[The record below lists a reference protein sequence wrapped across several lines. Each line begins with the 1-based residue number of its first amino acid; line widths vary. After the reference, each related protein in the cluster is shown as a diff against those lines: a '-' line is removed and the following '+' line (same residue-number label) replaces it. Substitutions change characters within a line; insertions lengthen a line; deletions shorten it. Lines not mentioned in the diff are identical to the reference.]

1 MNKLLLIIQ
10 REYIS
15 RVTSKSFILT
25 TLLTPLAIVLFTAV
39 ATLIFSYETDEIQN
53 IAVVDEAKILDGSIR
68 DEENLFFHFEK
79 QPLKE
84 VLAGMEKSSY
94 SGVLYVPE
102 IKEVMDKK
110 YTVYYYASKQPGLS
124 IQFKIKERVED
135 ALRDFKIIKLNLDKM
150 QISALDTKII
160 LEPEPLS
167 KDDADSSRLTSAIA
181 AIIGMSMGF
190 IMYMT
195 VFIYGMMV
203 MRSVMEEKMNR
214 IVEVMISSVKP
225 FQLML
230 GKIIGVGGVGL
241 TQVLVW
247 VILVPVLLSITRLIM
262 GIDLTTNMSMAQG
275 TGPVGSEFNPDDMQ
289 AMVALAM
296 KEFNQINWWLIVPL
310 FMLFFL
316 GGYFLYSSLF
326 AAVGSAIGDDMG
338 ESSSLTL
345 PITIPVILAL
355 YIMMQSVESPDSS
368 LARWSSM
375 FPLFSP
381 IVMPARLAFNPPW
394 WEVALSLTILIGTAM
409 FFVWIS
415 GRIYRVGILLY
426 GKKAGIKELVKWVF
440 MR

>member
-1 MNKLLLIIQ
+1 MNKLKLIIQ

-39 ATLIFSYETDEIQN
+39 VTLIFSYETDEIQN

-79 QPLKE
+79 KPLE
-84 VLAGMEKSSY
+84 DVISGMEKSSY
-94 SGVLYVPE
+94 SGVLYIPE
-102 IKEVMDKK
+102 IKEVMEKQ
-110 YTVYYYASKQPGLS
+110 YTVFYYASKQPGLS
-124 IQFKIKERVED
+124 IQFKIKDRVED
-135 ALRDFKIIKLNLDKM
+135 ALRDFKIVKLNLDKL

-181 AIIGMSMGF
+181 AVIGMSMGF

-247 VILVPVLLSITRLIM
+247 VILVPLLLFITRLIM

-275 TGPVGSEFNPDDMQ
+275 AGPEFNPDDMQ
-289 AMVALAM
+289 AMVVLAM

-426 GKKAGIKELVKWVF
+426 GKKAGMKELVKWVF
-440 MR
+440 MK

>member
-39 ATLIFSYETDEIQN
+39 VTLIFSYETDEVQN

-68 DEENLFFHFEK
+68 DEENLFFHFEN

-94 SGVLYVPE
+94 SGVLYIPE

-110 YTVYYYASKQPGLS
+110 YTVFYYASKQPGLS
-124 IQFKIKERVED
+124 IQFKIRERVED
-135 ALRDFKIIKLNLDKM
+135 ALKDFKIVKLNLDKAL
-150 QISALDTKII
+150 IAALDTKVI

-167 KDDADSSRLTSAIA
+167 KDDVDSSRLTSAIS
-181 AIIGMSMGF
+181 AIMGMAMGF

-241 TQVLVW
+241 TQVLIW
-247 VILVPVLLSITRLIM
+247 VILVPVLLFITRLIM

-275 TGPVGSEFNPDDMQ
+275 AAPEFNPDDMQ

-326 AAVGSAIGDDMG
+326 AAVGSAVGDDMG
-338 ESSSLTL
+338 ESGSLTL

-368 LARWSSM
+368 LSRWSSM

-394 WEVALSLTILIGTAM
+394 WEVALSLTLLIGTAM

>member
-1 MNKLLLIIQ
+1 MNKLLLIIK

-39 ATLIFSYETDEIQN
+39 VTLIFSYETDEVQN
-53 IAVVDEAKILDGSIR
+53 IAVIDEAKILDGSIR

-79 QPLKE
+79 KSLEE
-84 VLAGMEKSSY
+84 VLSGIEKSSY
-94 SGVLYVPE
+94 SGVLYVPA
-102 IKEVMDKK
+102 IKEVMEKQ
-110 YTVYYYASKQPGLS
+110 YTVFYYAAKQPGLS
-124 IQFKIKERVED
+124 VQFKIKDRVEE
-135 ALRDFKIIKLNLDKM
+135 ALRDFKIVQLKLDKE
-150 QISALDTKII
+150 QIAALDTKII
-160 LEPEPLS
+160 LEPEPIS
-167 KDDADSSRLTSAIA
+167 KDEVDSSRLTSAIA
-181 AIIGMSMGF
+181 AVIGMSMGF

-247 VILVPVLLSITRLIM
+247 VILVPVLLLITRLIM
-262 GIDLTTNMSMAQG
+262 GIDLSTNMSMTQG
-275 TGPVGSEFNPDDMQ
+275 ATPDFNPDDMQ

-426 GKKAGIKELVKWVF
+426 GKKAGMKELVKWVF
-440 MR
+440 MK

>member
-39 ATLIFSYETDEIQN
+39 VTLIFSYETDEVQN
-53 IAVVDEAKILDGSIR
+53 IAVVDEAKLLDGSIR
-68 DEENLFFHFEK
+68 DEENLFFHFEN

-94 SGVLYVPE
+94 SGVLYIPE

-110 YTVYYYASKQPGLS
+110 YTVFYYASKQPGLS
-124 IQFKIKERVED
+124 IQFKIRERVED
-135 ALRDFKIIKLNLDKM
+135 ALKDFKIVKLNLDKAL
-150 QISALDTKII
+150 IAALDTKVI

-167 KDDADSSRLTSAIA
+167 KDDVDSSRLTSAIS
-181 AIIGMSMGF
+181 AIMGMAMGF

-241 TQVLVW
+241 TQVLIW
-247 VILVPVLLSITRLIM
+247 VILVPVLLFITRLIM

-275 TGPVGSEFNPDDMQ
+275 VAPEFNPDDMQ

-338 ESSSLTL
+338 ESGSLTL

-368 LARWSSM
+368 LSRWSSM

-394 WEVALSLTILIGTAM
+394 WEVALSLTLLIGTAM

>member
-1 MNKLLLIIQ
+1 MNKLLLIIK

-39 ATLIFSYETDEIQN
+39 VTLIFSYETDEVQN
-53 IAVVDEAKILDGSIR
+53 IAVIDEAKILDGSIR

-79 QPLKE
+79 KSLEE
-84 VLAGMEKSSY
+84 VLSGIEKSSY
-94 SGVLYVPE
+94 SGVLYVPA
-102 IKEVMDKK
+102 IKEVMEKQ
-110 YTVYYYASKQPGLS
+110 YTVFYYAAKQPGLS
-124 IQFKIKERVED
+124 IQFKMKDRVEE
-135 ALRDFKIIKLNLDKM
+135 ALRDFKIVQLNLDKE
-150 QISALDTKII
+150 QIAALDTKII
-160 LEPEPLS
+160 LEPEPIS
-167 KDDADSSRLTSAIA
+167 KDEVDSSRLTSAIA

-247 VILVPVLLSITRLIM
+247 VILVPILLLITRLIM
-262 GIDLTTNMSMAQG
+262 GIDLSTNMSMAQG
-275 TGPVGSEFNPDDMQ
+275 ATSDFNPDDMQ

-394 WEVALSLTILIGTAM
+394 WEVALSLTLLIGTAM

-426 GKKAGIKELVKWVF
+426 GKKAGMKELVKWVF
-440 MR
+440 MK

>member
-1 MNKLLLIIQ
+1 MNKLLLIIK

-39 ATLIFSYETDEIQN
+39 VTLIFSYETDEIQN
-53 IAVVDEAKILDGSIR
+53 IAVIDEAKILDGSIR

-79 QPLKE
+79 KSLEE
-84 VLAGMEKSSY
+84 VLSGIEKSSY
-94 SGVLYVPE
+94 SGVLYVPA
-102 IKEVMDKK
+102 IKEVMEKQ
-110 YTVYYYASKQPGLS
+110 YTVFYYAAKQPGLS
-124 IQFKIKERVED
+124 IQFKIKDRVEE
-135 ALRDFKIIKLNLDKM
+135 ALRDFKIVQLKLDKE
-150 QISALDTKII
+150 QIAALDTKII
-160 LEPEPLS
+160 LEPEPIS
-167 KDDADSSRLTSAIA
+167 KDEVDSSRLTSAIA
-181 AIIGMSMGF
+181 AVIGMSMGF

-247 VILVPVLLSITRLIM
+247 VILVPVLLLITRLIM
-262 GIDLTTNMSMAQG
+262 GIDLSTNMSMAQG
-275 TGPVGSEFNPDDMQ
+275 AAPDFNPDDMQ

-426 GKKAGIKELVKWVF
+426 GKKAGMKELVKWVF
-440 MR
+440 MK

>member
-1 MNKLLLIIQ
+1 MNKLLLIIK

-25 TLLTPLAIVLFTAV
+25 TLLTPLAIVLFTV
-39 ATLIFSYETDEIQN
+39 VVTLIFSYETDEVQH
-53 IAVVDEAKILDGSIR
+53 IAVIDEAKILDGSIR

-79 QPLKE
+79 KSLQQ
-84 VLAGMEKSSY
+84 VLSDIEKLSY
-94 SGVLYVPE
+94 SGVLYMPA
-102 IKEVMDKK
+102 IKDVMDNQ
-110 YTVYYYASKQPGLS
+110 YTVFYYASKQPGLS
-124 IQFKIKERVED
+124 IQFKIRERVED
-135 ALRDFKIIKLNLDKM
+135 ALRDFKIETLQLDKE

-160 LEPEPLS
+160 LEPEPIS
-167 KDDADSSRLTSAIA
+167 KDDADASRLTSAIA
-181 AIIGMSMGF
+181 AIIGMAMGF

-247 VILVPVLLSITRLIM
+247 VILVPVLLFITRLIM
-262 GIDLTTNMSMAQG
+262 GIDLSTNMSVGQG
-275 TGPVGSEFNPDDMQ
+275 AGTEFNPDDMQ
-289 AMVALAM
+289 AMVTLAM

-326 AAVGSAIGDDMG
+326 AAVGSAVGDDMG

-394 WEVALSLTILIGTAM
+394 WEVMLSLTLLIGTAT

-426 GKKAGIKELVKWVF
+426 GKKAGMKTLTKWIF
-440 MR
+440 MK

>member
-39 ATLIFSYETDEIQN
+39 VTLIFSYETDEVQN

-68 DEENLFFHFEK
+68 DEENLFFHFEN

-94 SGVLYVPE
+94 SGVLYIPE

-110 YTVYYYASKQPGLS
+110 YTVFYYASKQPGLS
-124 IQFKIKERVED
+124 IQFKIRERVED
-135 ALRDFKIIKLNLDKM
+135 ALKDFKIVKLNLDKAL
-150 QISALDTKII
+150 IAALDTKVI

-167 KDDADSSRLTSAIA
+167 KEDADSSRLTSAIS
-181 AIIGMSMGF
+181 AIMGMAMGF

-241 TQVLVW
+241 TQVLIW
-247 VILVPVLLSITRLIM
+247 VILVPVLLFITRLIM

-275 TGPVGSEFNPDDMQ
+275 AAPEFNPDDMQ

-338 ESSSLTL
+338 ESGSLTL

-368 LARWSSM
+368 LSRWSSM

-394 WEVALSLTILIGTAM
+394 WEVALSLTLLIGTAM

>member
-39 ATLIFSYETDEIQN
+39 VTLIFSYETDEVQN
-53 IAVVDEAKILDGSIR
+53 IAVVDEAKLLDGSIR
-68 DEENLFFHFEK
+68 DEENLFFHFEN

-94 SGVLYVPE
+94 SGVLYIPE

-110 YTVYYYASKQPGLS
+110 YTVFYYASKQPGLS
-124 IQFKIKERVED
+124 IQFKIRERVED
-135 ALRDFKIIKLNLDKM
+135 ALKDFKIVKLNLDKGL
-150 QISALDTKII
+150 IAALDTKVI

-167 KDDADSSRLTSAIA
+167 KDDVDSSRLTSAIS
-181 AIIGMSMGF
+181 AIMGMAMGF

-241 TQVLVW
+241 TQVLIW
-247 VILVPVLLSITRLIM
+247 VILVPVLLFITRLIM

-275 TGPVGSEFNPDDMQ
+275 AAPEFNPDDMQ

-338 ESSSLTL
+338 ESGSLTL

-368 LARWSSM
+368 LSRWSSM

-394 WEVALSLTILIGTAM
+394 WEVALSLTLLIGTAM

>member
-39 ATLIFSYETDEIQN
+39 VTLIFSYETDEVQN
-53 IAVVDEAKILDGSIR
+53 IAVVDEAKILDGNIR
-68 DEENLFFHFEK
+68 DEENLFFHFEN

-94 SGVLYVPE
+94 SGVLYIPE

-110 YTVYYYASKQPGLS
+110 YTVFYYASKQPGLS
-124 IQFKIKERVED
+124 IQFKIRERVED
-135 ALRDFKIIKLNLDKM
+135 ALKDFKIVKLNLDKAL
-150 QISALDTKII
+150 IAALDTKVI

-167 KDDADSSRLTSAIA
+167 KDDVDSSRLTSAIS
-181 AIIGMSMGF
+181 AIMGMAMGF

-241 TQVLVW
+241 TQVLIW
-247 VILVPVLLSITRLIM
+247 VILVPVLLFITRLIM

-275 TGPVGSEFNPDDMQ
+275 AAPEFNPDDMQ

-338 ESSSLTL
+338 ESGSLTL

-368 LARWSSM
+368 LSRWSSM

-394 WEVALSLTILIGTAM
+394 WEVALSLTLLIGTAM

>member
-39 ATLIFSYETDEIQN
+39 VTLIFSYETDEVQN

-79 QPLKE
+79 KSLEE
-84 VLAGMEKSSY
+84 VLSGMEKSSY
-94 SGVLYVPE
+94 SGVLYVPV
-102 IKEVMDKK
+102 IKEVMEKQ
-110 YTVYYYASKQPGLS
+110 YTVFYYASKQPGLS

-135 ALRDFKIIKLNLDKM
+135 ALRDFKIVKLNLDKV

-247 VILVPVLLSITRLIM
+247 VILVPVLLLITRLIM

-275 TGPVGSEFNPDDMQ
+275 AGPEFNPDDMQ

-310 FMLFFL
+310 FILFFL

-338 ESSSLTL
+338 ESGSLTL

-355 YIMMQSVESPDSS
+355 YIMMQSIESPDSS

-426 GKKAGIKELVKWVF
+426 GKKAGMKELVKWVF
-440 MR
+440 MK